1 MTRNTARISRENIDG
16 ILAQTAVRR
25 AGYVMPHPHCHP
37 YIELFYVESGTCR
50 FFVENDVYDIHA
62 GDFMLIPP
70 EIYHYT
76 RYPAGACRR
85 SVLRFQQSDVEESI
99 LALLPWQAAF
109 FSATRIFQAP
119 EEYRGQIGA
128 QFARMVNEKKISDK
142 CSRAMLRVLL
152 SELFLLCVREC
163 RLLYSIPDAVH
174 TTDRQIVQAARFIS
188 AHYRERITAADIAA
202 AAGYSPNYLSKK
214 FKASVGLGL
223 HEYLMFVRLRQA
235 AYELVTTQDRITDIA
250 FRCGFS
256 DSNYFKDAF
265 KKKYG
270 VTPRAYRRQP

>member
-1 MTRNTARISRENIDG
+1 MAKNLVQISREPIDG
-16 ILAQTAVRR
+16 IHAQTAVRR
-25 AGYVMPHPHCHP
+25 AGYVMPRPHCHP
-37 YIELFYVESGTCR
+37 YIELFYVESGICR
-50 FFVENDVYDIHA
+50 FFVENNVYDIHA

-70 EIYHYT
+70 DVYHYT

-85 SVLRFQQSDVEESI
+85 SVLRFKQRDVDESI
-99 LALLPWQAAF
+99 LALVPWQAEL

-119 EEYRGQIGA
+119 EEYRGQINA
-128 QFARMVNEKKISDK
+128 HFARMVNENKISDR
-142 CSRAMLRVLL
+142 CSRPMLRALL

-163 RLLYSIPDAVH
+163 RLLYNIPDAIH

-188 AHYRERITAADIAA
+188 AHYREPITAADIAA

-214 FKASVGLGL
+214 FKGSVGLGL

-235 AYELVTTQDRITDIA
+235 AYELVTTDDRITDIA

-256 DSNYFKDAF
+256 DSNYFKDVF